1 MAKINLNSI
10 LSDDKNAV
18 ERIEETVEVAQQPLP
33 DFDAILME
41 WSWRCEKGYP
51 DFNNKKD
58 MVALKEVLKEM
69 NLSEIDIQGVGLNQ
83 LDEAKAAKIPTSSI
97 FNADYLNG
105 KDLYPKYSAGI
116 MKAYRDAGA
125 DEINKVLP
133 LFGNITNITDLI
145 NTIKAYKTNKLFQGL
160 YNISSVSGKE
170 GGEADT
176 SGRGGLGKGEVLCV
190 LLTKSGKSGGTSGTD
205 LDGGITSE
213 IKAGTA
219 KTFKVPLAA
228 SRITAFE
235 SQKQLRR
242 LYSLIETVKENKALY
257 EQFLEDIQAELGSDK
272 MKLDDGVYFAK
283 KSTPSNIN
291 QTEYTNIRKF
301 FKGCYNYFYVK
312 NKKLDNSIY
321 VDLDSDSPGDADV
334 LLLAKLLSPD
344 AISSIKVGTKVQIE
358 VQSVEKD
365 EVRAFQLFSYRL
377 KQHPYVVDPLAFDSA
392 TETDLN
398 GLLANNYLVFHEPS
412 AGVLNTPILINKTG
426 DQYNARVVGYT
437 LDQVIVKFEP

>member
-18 ERIEETVEVAQQPLP
+18 ERITETVEVAQQPLP
-33 DFDAILME
+33 NFDAILME

-51 DFNNKKD
+51 DFNNKQD
-58 MVALKEVLKEM
+58 MTALKEVLKEM
-69 NLSEIDIQGVGLNQ
+69 NLSEIDIQGIGLTQ
-83 LDEAKAAKIPTSSI
+83 LDEAKPAKIPASSI

-105 KDLYPKYSAGI
+105 KDMYPKHSAGI
-116 MKAYRDAGA
+116 MKAYREAGA

-133 LFGNITNITDLI
+133 LFGTITNIATLI
-145 NTIKAYKTNKLFQGL
+145 TTIDTYKTNKLFKSL

-190 LLTKSGKSGGTSGTD
+190 LLTQGGKSGGTAGTD
-205 LDGGITSE
+205 LDGSITSE

-219 KTFKVPLAA
+219 KTFKVPLGA
-228 SRITAFE
+228 SRITPFE

-242 LYSLIETVKENKALY
+242 LYSLIETVKDNKALY
-257 EQFLEDIQAELGSDK
+257 DQFLEDIQTELGSDK

-291 QTEYTNIRKF
+291 QTEYENIRKF

-321 VDLDSDSPGDADV
+321 VDLDSDAPGDIDV

-344 AISSIKVGTKVQIE
+344 SIGSIKVGTKVQIE
-358 VQSVEKD
+358 VQSLEKD
-365 EVRAFQLFSYRL
+365 DVRAFQLFSYRL
-377 KQHPYVVDPLAFDSA
+377 KQHPYVADPLAFDSA
-392 TETDLN
+392 TEADLN
-398 GLLANNYLVFHEPS
+398 SLLANNYLVFHEPS
-412 AGVLNTPILINKTG
+412 AGVLNTPILIDSTTNKH
-426 DQYNARVVGYT
+426 NPRVVGYT